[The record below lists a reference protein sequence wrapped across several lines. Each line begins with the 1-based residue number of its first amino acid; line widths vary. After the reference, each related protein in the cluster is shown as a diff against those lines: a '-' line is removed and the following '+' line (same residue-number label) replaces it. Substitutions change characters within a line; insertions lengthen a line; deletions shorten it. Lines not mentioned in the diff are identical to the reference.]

1 MEDLATKIIPLV
13 QILIP
18 GFVATIIFYW
28 LSESPKPG
36 QFERT
41 IQALIGTGLI
51 SIMVVGIE
59 KLCEW
64 VGVNYFAIGSWTE
77 NTAIIWSIFCAIALG
92 FSLSFA
98 ANNDTL
104 YAFARRYGFTSRA
117 SYSEWC
123 LAFRKYP
130 QQCLVLNLLDG
141 RRICGYPRVWPTD
154 PSTGHFLLE
163 QAAWIVDGEYDESP
177 GQFFLVSNNDVYF
190 IEILPK

>member
-1 MEDLATKIIPLV
+1 MEDLAMKIIPLV
-13 QILIP
+13 QMLIP

-51 SIMVVGIE
+51 SIMVIGVE
-59 KLCEW
+59 SLLLW
-64 VGVNYFAIGSWTE
+64 VGSNHFIIGAWTE
-77 NTAIIWSIFCAIALG
+77 NTSMAWSILCAIMLG

-104 YAFARRYGFTSRA
+104 YSFARSYGFTSRA

-154 PSTGHFLLE
+154 PKTGHFLLE
-163 QAAWIVDGEYDESP
+163 QSAWIVDDKYQELAGEL
-177 GQFFLVSNNDVYF
+177 FLISNSDVYF
-190 IEILPK
+190 IEILFK

>member
-13 QILIP
+13 QMLIP
-18 GFVATIIFYW
+18 GFVTTIIFYW

-41 IQALIGTGLI
+41 VQALIGTGLI
-51 SIMVVGIE
+51 SIIVLLLEELFIWVGQNYLVVG
-59 KLCEW
+59 EW
-64 VGVNYFAIGSWTE
+64 TKNSAIF
-77 NTAIIWSIFCAIALG
+77 WSIVCAVLLG

-104 YAFARRYGFTSRA
+104 YSFARRCGFTSRA

-130 QQCLVLNLLDG
+130 KRCLVLNLLDG
-141 RRICGYPRVWPTD
+141 RRICGYPRVWPTE
-154 PSTGHFLLE
+154 PCKGHFLLE
-163 QAAWIVDGEYDESP
+163 QAAWIVDGAYDETP
-177 GQFFLVSNNDVYF
+177 GEFFLISNADVHF
-190 IEILPK
+190 IEILS